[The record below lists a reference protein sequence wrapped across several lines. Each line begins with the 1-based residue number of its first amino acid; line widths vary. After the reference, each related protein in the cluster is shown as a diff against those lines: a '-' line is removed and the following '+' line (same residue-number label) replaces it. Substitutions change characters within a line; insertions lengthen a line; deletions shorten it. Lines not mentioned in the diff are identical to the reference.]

1 MNFSDVKRWQVP
13 KDGVLHEVRLVTDL
27 SGNVLWP
34 DVLVTDGTW
43 DRITTSG
50 GDYIKVV
57 T

>member
-34 DVLVTDGTW
+34 DVLVTDGS
-43 DRITTSG
+43 RNKIITSSG
-50 GDYIKVV
+50 NYIKVV

>member
-34 DVLVTDGTW
+34 DVLVTDGS
-43 DRITTSG
+43 RNKIITSG
-50 GDYIKVV
+50 GDYIKAV